1 MRTMQSGRIFFVQ
14 VVMIFHSLKH
24 GWLTID
30 FEVVMSYLISWKC
43 CTTFETLNQHNYWNM
58 DELMHEVMFQ
68 STHLIVQKAQFI
80 YVSCDEII
88 TINNQCWFL
97 STFMLWKGENVVWFF
112 WHCNKLLKVP
122 MLTIW
127 QSQLWS
133 FLFCMVIFQILT
145 CLWSLYVLEQM
156 MWQHSRV
163 WKLVLQCNW
172 RKNNFPLHCATH

>member
-1 MRTMQSGRIFFVQ
+1 VEEFLCANCHDFPFVKTW
-14 VVMIFHSLKH
+14 VVYDRLWGCNELFDFVKVLHNLRKH
-24 GWLTID
+24 WTN
-30 FEVVMSYLISWKC
+30 
-43 CTTFETLNQHNYWNM
+43 TTSWNM

-68 STHLIVQKAQFI
+68 STHLTMQKAQFI

-97 STFMLWKGENVVWFF
+97 STFILWKGGNVVWFF

-122 MLTIW
+122 MVTIW

-133 FLFCMVIFQILT
+133 FLFCMAIFQILT
-145 CLWSLYVLEQM
+145 YLWSLYVLEQM

-163 WKLVLQCNW
+163 
-172 RKNNFPLHCATH
+172 